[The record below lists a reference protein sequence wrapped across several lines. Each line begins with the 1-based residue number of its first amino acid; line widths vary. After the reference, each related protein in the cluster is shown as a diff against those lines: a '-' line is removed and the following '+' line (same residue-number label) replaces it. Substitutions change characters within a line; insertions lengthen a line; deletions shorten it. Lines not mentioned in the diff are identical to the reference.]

1 VIDPAAAVASVMDD
15 EPVAGDRD
23 APWDDAVDLVAASD
37 ENVELRVP
45 LALLSLVLVGA
56 LGVAVARRPRG

>member
-1 VIDPAAAVASVMDD
+1 
-15 EPVAGDRD
+15 
-23 APWDDAVDLVAASD
+23 VDLVAASD